1 MNISIDELE
10 AIKKKAYQEGYEE
23 GKKIGFEN
31 GYEQGVDFSD
41 SCLVAR
47 IEELEEDLETAQELY
62 LKVSDKK

>member
-10 AIKKKAYQEGYEE
+10 AIKKKAYQKGYEDGQKVDFEEGYM
-23 GKKIGFEN
+23 
-31 GYEQGVDFSD
+31 QGVDFSD
-41 SCLVAR
+41 SCLLAR